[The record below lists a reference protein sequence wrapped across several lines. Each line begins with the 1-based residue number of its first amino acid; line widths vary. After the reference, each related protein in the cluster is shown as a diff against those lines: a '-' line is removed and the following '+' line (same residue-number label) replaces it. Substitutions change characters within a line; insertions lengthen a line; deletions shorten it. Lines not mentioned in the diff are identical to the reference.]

1 MRVPLAFLA
10 VLSPRLAGI
19 IHSRRADEREN
30 IGRAKMICSFRYVG
44 ALGLLLLVW
53 GMPRVARAQS
63 ECKLVYDAVDKLNVT
78 PHHGFT
84 TRSRVSDADKPE
96 TMEGIF
102 VGGVYYVQI
111 RGKWVK
117 SPMTAEQMKQQEEE
131 NRKDAKNVSCKHL
144 RDELVSGE
152 AAAVYKVHSETEDTK
167 ADSQIWISNSKGLIL
182 RQEEDLNTGGE
193 KMHIVTRFEYSNV
206 AAPKLS
212 P

>member
-1 MRVPLAFLA
+1 MNAK
-10 VLSPRLAGI
+10 
-19 IHSRRADEREN
+19 N
-30 IGRAKMICSFRYVG
+30 IGLARMICSFRCVA
-44 ALGLLLLVW
+44 ALGLFLLLC
-53 GMPRVARAQS
+53 GMPRVVRAQS
-63 ECKLVYDAVDKLNVT
+63 ECKVAYDAGDKLNAT

-84 TRSRVSDADKPE
+84 TRSRVSNADKPE

-102 VGGVYYVQI
+102 VGGVYYVQS

-131 NRKDAKNVSCKHL
+131 NRKNAKNTSCKHV
-144 RDELVSGE
+144 RDELVNGE

-167 ADSQIWISNSKGLIL
+167 ADAQIWISNSKGLIL
-182 RQEEDLNTGGE
+182 REEEDLDTDGE

>member
-1 MRVPLAFLA
+1 MN
-10 VLSPRLAGI
+10 SK
-19 IHSRRADEREN
+19 N
-30 IGRAKMICSFRYVG
+30 IGWARMICFFRRVA
-44 ALGLLLLVW
+44 ALGLLLLLW
-53 GMPRVARAQS
+53 GMPRVVRAQS

-84 TRSRVSDADKPE
+84 TRSQVSNADKPE

-117 SPMTAEQMKQQEEE
+117 SPMTAAQMKQQEEE
-131 NRKDAKNVSCKHL
+131 NRKDAKNVSCRHL

-167 ADSQIWISNSKGLIL
+167 ADSLIWISNSKGLIL
-182 RQEEDLNTGGE
+182 REEEDLDAGGD
-193 KMHIVTRFEYSNV
+193 KMHMVTRFEYSNV
-206 AAPKLS
+206 TAPKVS